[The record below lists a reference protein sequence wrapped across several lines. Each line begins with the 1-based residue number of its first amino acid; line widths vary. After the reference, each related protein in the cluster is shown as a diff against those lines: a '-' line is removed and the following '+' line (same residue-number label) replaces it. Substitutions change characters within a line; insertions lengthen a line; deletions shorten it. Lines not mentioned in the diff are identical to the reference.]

1 MPKVTSAVSKKKK
14 FLTQWWQDRI
24 SKKKRIRDWDEGII
38 YGENFKSIPAA
49 AAAEEAAAEE
59 AAAEEAASPRAASSS
74 TVLERAASP
83 RAASSA
89 TGLERAISTL
99 TSGRAP
105 GRLRRAHPSA
115 INPIPS
121 RYQEIVMPEQY
132 RQKPSYETIK
142 DAHTVSRSLE
152 EQTHF
157 ANLQIGQMQH
167 MTNTLGIQAQIAP
180 DIKDIINKLINTDST
195 YWARTTDITAEQIIG
210 IKEWIHT
217 KIQKHIISSDIRI
230 IYLIIDFQNVFGCL
244 RDLIGPTSIS
254 ENMMEIADILCSLV
268 QYLHNNN
275 DYAPIGIILCAHN
288 NTLNKNPDFYNLI
301 NELNRC
307 TRLTGFNSDII
318 VIPTHNRGQLDDY
331 MLVVVGEI
339 LNGYRPLQQTSYFI
353 LTSDL
358 LRDMKDISTQLSR
371 IISIDDVLFN
381 YYSIPIPPMLSEK
394 EKRDYIRRFKAGFNK
409 TKPYINLRR
418 ALDPRYWQSTP
429 YTGGKQGRTM
439 KYKKSL
445 LNKRTRKIY
454 KKNYSRKMKKYSKN
468 KKKKTLRRRL

>member
-1 MPKVTSAVSKKKK
+1 MSKVASAVSKKKK
-14 FLTQWWQDRI
+14 FLTRWWQ
-24 SKKKRIRDWDEGII
+24 E
-38 YGENFKSIPAA
+38 

-59 AAAEEAASPRAASSS
+59 AAAEKAASPRAASSS
-74 TVLERAASP
+74 TVSP

-89 TGLERAISTL
+89 KGLETAISKL

-105 GRLRRAHPSA
+105 GRLRRSHPSA

-142 DAHTVSRSLE
+142 DAYTVNRTLE
-152 EQTHF
+152 EQTQF
-157 ANLQIGQMQH
+157 ANLQIGEMQS
-167 MTNTLGIQAQIAP
+167 MTNRLGIQAQIAP

-210 IKEWIHT
+210 IIEWIHT
-217 KIQKHIISSDIRI
+217 KIQKHINLNSSGRRI

-254 ENMMEIADILCSLV
+254 ENMMEIAHILCSLV
-268 QYLHNNN
+268 QDLYAKNG
-275 DYAPIGIILCAHN
+275 YAPIGIILCAHN
-288 NTLNKNPDFYNLI
+288 NTLDKNPDFYNLI
-301 NELNRC
+301 NELNYC

-339 LNGYRPLQQTSYFI
+339 LNGYTTFQYFI

-358 LRDMKDISTQLSR
+358 LRDMKGISIQLSR
-371 IISIDDVLFN
+371 ILSIDDVLFK
-381 YYSIPIPPMLSEK
+381 YYGIHIPHIHMLSETT
-394 EKRDYIRRFKAGFNK
+394 KRHFIQAFKDKLGK
-409 TKPYINLRR
+409 TNARGELIPYINLHRVI
-418 ALDPRYWQSTP
+418 DPRYLQSTP

-454 KKNYSRKMKKYSKN
+454 KKNYSQKMKKYSKN
-468 KKKKTLRRRL
+468 NKKKTLIRRRL